1 MKISQLFE
9 RKTNPS
15 QQPRCCHKRTD
26 GTECKAHPRTGKQYC
41 FFHDPASQKK
51 SAVARRAG
59 GVIRGYKAQNEA
71 ALKLPPNLP
80 ALPLQDASGVVEMF
94 RETVNHFRQGEMDL
108 RSANCIRNFGL
119 AMLRGFEFEMRAQR
133 EATGKATRPAKK
145 QPIEGLNLVF
155 RDITG
160 AQIYPRE
167 TVGTLAPKP
176 LSSHSQ
182 PDPKPDTKENK
193 PEQRRHESLSPAS
206 AASAQNHTEAQAK
219 DQTEAQPP
227 AKAQQL
233 NGQNEPQP
241 NGQNKPQQDDQ
252 NEPQPNGHSAVG
264 PALSSAQPVSPPPKE
279 HQPVPYPP
287 GLGPRYMTVATPTMP
302 WWRRQQFNNP
312 GFVTGTVPQP
322 AMPAALPGHEAVAGL
337 QEFEKHPRMR
347 GLI

>member
-1 MKISQLFE
+1 MTIAQLFGV
-9 RKTNPS
+9 KTNPS
-15 QQPRCCHKRTD
+15 QQPRCCYKRSD

-80 ALPLQDASGVVEMF
+80 ALPLRDTAEVVEMF
-94 RETVNHFRQGEMDL
+94 RVTVNHFRQGEMDL

-133 EATGKATRPAKK
+133 EATGKATRSAKK

-167 TVGTLAPKP
+167 TVGTSAPNP

-182 PDPKPDTKENK
+182 PDPKRDTKEDK
-193 PEQRRHESLSPAS
+193 LQQQSVSPAS
-206 AASAQNHTEAQAK
+206 APSAQNRTEVQ
-219 DQTEAQPP
+219 QP
-227 AKAQQL
+227 AKAQR
-233 NGQNEPQP
+233 QNEQNKPQPNERDEPQP
-241 NGQNKPQQDDQ
+241 NGQHGSTQRYERILHGHSPFPPFIIPNKPEKAPENSSPQNGAISDPVASAPEAAVSAKSRKLSAEEMDNFFAPQYSQPPERKDQ
-252 NEPQPNGHSAVG
+252 HGV
-264 PALSSAQPVSPPPKE
+264 
-279 HQPVPYPP
+279 
-287 GLGPRYMTVATPTMP
+287 RYINTY
-302 WWRRQQFNNP
+302 
-312 GFVTGTVPQP
+312 
-322 AMPAALPGHEAVAGL
+322 
-337 QEFEKHPRMR
+337 
-347 GLI
+347 